1 MRATAIRSSIWTFAL
16 AICALP
22 LLADGPQTST
32 IDGTITDA
40 QGDALPGVTVT
51 LTGPQNTRT
60 EITDA
65 NGDYRFALLQSG
77 NYTVTADL
85 EGLGSVERAVVLE
98 LGKREDVDLT
108 LGATAEEIT
117 VTSEAALVTKYDTGA
132 VTALGEEAL
141 EHIPQATR
149 NYWSNMKL
157 MAGVVSYKQ
166 EFDQAPG
173 VNGGIAQENVVFID
187 GVDISH
193 NRRGGEMSFYMP
205 STVITENRMESA
217 GFSAEYGRG
226 VSGVMN
232 TTIKTGTNELHGDLL
247 YIGQNPAWRAANWLE
262 IERPDSMISSY
273 ETGLGGPLFRNKAWF
288 YGSLS
293 EMNDNQL
300 DRTREGDLVDVNREA
315 KPLVGKVNTQPND
328 RHQLALTW
336 IDSPSGR
343 LNPPGTAADIYSVT
357 RNSWNNRIQT
367 LTWSFALTGSAFLEV
382 KAANRELTTA
392 RIGSPPAPI
401 LPDALPDDPDG
412 NDFRYRDLAD
422 GLRYNAPV
430 QRLGA
435 GGNDFPRDQ
444 ANASLTFFRDKHEF
458 KAGIDVQDVTF
469 ATITSIGTEYR
480 GRGYSRSLPG
490 GYATPVNKRVFDC
503 PVPCN
508 TTFTSGIGAAYIQ
521 DRITVG
527 DHLTVSLGL
536 RQDTQDIH
544 NNLDQEVMDYQKVA
558 PRLSAVYDLNA
569 DGRMLV
575 KASAGRYYDYIGL
588 GVVFTEFTAG
598 ANGENAYTQYGWN
611 PGTGLYDV
619 FQRRVEPRDPL
630 ASSVEPY
637 YKDEISVGFDWQFS
651 NNWVFK
657 SRVTS
662 WEMENMFHSTLQF
675 DDQGAVVRDLRN
687 WPQNRRQYEGILLQL
702 NRAFRND
709 WSLQMNYARDWNE
722 GNNESRN
729 DNDDHLEG
737 FGGIE
742 VSTGILN
749 PTSGPN
755 WFGPISYQRDYI
767 VNVIGMKRWRFG
779 SHDLMTSASAHLADG
794 EPWGLQPATQVRHPV
809 SGQTIT
815 TTTLRET
822 RGTNK
827 LDDFFTL
834 NVNATYQ
841 FPIRGGVQGIIGG
854 EVANV
859 TNEQALVLINTRNGR
874 PQTSLSTYQL
884 TREFRLKVG
893 VRF

>member
-1 MRATAIRSSIWTFAL
+1 MTATAIRSSIWIFAI
-16 AICALP
+16 AFCALP

-40 QGDALPGVTVT
+40 QGDGLPGVSVT

-65 NGDYRFALLQSG
+65 NGDYRFALLQAG
-77 NYTVTADL
+77 HYTVTADL
-85 EGLGSVERAVVLE
+85 EGLGSAERAVVLE
-98 LGKREDVDLT
+98 LGKREDVDLI

-117 VTSEAALVTKYDTGA
+117 VTSEAALITKYDTGA
-132 VTALGEEAL
+132 VSALGTEEL
-141 EHIPQATR
+141 QHVPQATR

-173 VNGGIAQENVVFID
+173 VNGGIGQENVLFID

-193 NRRGGEMSFYMP
+193 NRRGGEMTFYMP
-205 STVITENRMESA
+205 STVVSENRMESA

-232 TTIKTGTNELHGDLL
+232 TTIKTGTNEFHGDFL
-247 YIGQNPAWRAANWLE
+247 YIGQNPAWRSENWLE
-262 IERPDSMISSY
+262 MERPDSMINSY
-273 ETGLGGPLFRNKAWF
+273 ETGLGGPLFRDKAWF
-288 YGSLS
+288 YASLS
-293 EMNDNQL
+293 EMNDNRL
-300 DRTREGDLVDVNREA
+300 DLTRDGNTINTNRTAE
-315 KPLVGKVNTQPND
+315 PLVGKVNTQPND
-328 RHQLALTW
+328 RHQLALTL

-343 LNPPGTAADIYSVT
+343 LNPPGSAGDIYSVT

-367 LTWSFALTGSAFLEV
+367 LTWSFALTNSAFLEA
-382 KAANRELTTA
+382 KAANRELQTA
-392 RIGSPPAPI
+392 RIGSPPAEI
-401 LPDALPDDPDG
+401 LPGASPDTPDG
-412 NDFRYRDLAD
+412 NNFRYRDLAD
-422 GLRYNAPV
+422 GRRYNAPV
-430 QRLGA
+430 NRLGA

-444 ANASLTFFRDKHEF
+444 ANASLTFFRGKHEF

-469 ATITSIGTEYR
+469 ATITSIGSEYR
-480 GRGYSRSLPG
+480 GRGYGRSLPG
-490 GYATPVNKRVFDC
+490 GYESPVNKRVFDC

-508 TTFTSGIGAAYIQ
+508 TAFTSGIGAAYVQ

-536 RQDTQDIH
+536 RQDTQDIK
-544 NNLDQEVMDYQKVA
+544 NNLGQEVMDYQKVA

-569 DGRMLV
+569 DGRMLLR
-575 KASAGRYYDYIGL
+575 ASAGRYYDYIGL

-611 PGTGLYDV
+611 SETELYDV

-637 YKDEISVGFDWQFS
+637 YKEEISVGFDWQFS

-662 WEMENMFHSTLQF
+662 WDMENMFHSTLQF
-675 DDQGAVVRDLRN
+675 DEQGAVVRDLRN
-687 WPQNRRQYEGILLQL
+687 WPQNRREYEGILLQL

-729 DNDDHLEG
+729 DNDDHMEG

-755 WFGPISYQRDYI
+755 WFGPISYQRDHI
-767 VNVIGMKRWRFG
+767 VNVVGMKRWRFG

-815 TTTLRET
+815 TTTLRDK
-822 RGTNK
+822 RGTNR

-834 NVNATYQ
+834 NLNATYQ

-859 TNEQALVLINTRNGR
+859 TNEQALILINTRNGN
-874 PQTSLSTYQL
+874 PAGSLDTYQY

>member
-1 MRATAIRSSIWTFAL
+1 MRTTAIRSSIWTFAI

-22 LLADGPQTST
+22 LMADGPQTST
-32 IDGTITDA
+32 IDGTVTDA
-40 QGDALPGVTVT
+40 QGDALPGVSVT

-65 NGDYRFALLQSG
+65 NGDYRFALLQAGS
-77 NYTVTADL
+77 YTVTADL
-85 EGLGSVERAVVLE
+85 EGLGSAERAVILE

-117 VTSEAALVTKYDTGA
+117 VTSEAALISKYDTGA
-132 VTALGEEAL
+132 VTALGEEEL
-141 EHIPQATR
+141 QHVPQATR

-157 MAGVVSYKQ
+157 MAGVVSRFQ
-166 EFDQAPG
+166 EFDQSPG
-173 VNGGIAQENVVFID
+173 VNGGIGQENVLFID

-193 NRRGGEMSFYMP
+193 NRRGGEMTFYMP

-226 VSGVMN
+226 VSGVLN
-232 TTIKTGTNELHGDLL
+232 TTIKTGTNEFHGDFL
-247 YIGQNPAWRAANWLE
+247 YIGQNPAWRAPNWLG
-262 IERPDSMISSY
+262 IERPDSMINSY

-288 YGSLS
+288 YASIS

-315 KPLVGKVNTQPND
+315 EPLVGKFNTQPND
-328 RHQLALTW
+328 RHQLALTL

-343 LNPPGTAADIYSVT
+343 LNPPGTAADVYSIT
-357 RNSWNNRIQT
+357 RNSWNNRVQT
-367 LTWSFALTGSAFLEV
+367 LTWSFALTDSAFLEV
-382 KAANRELTTA
+382 KAANRELVTA
-392 RIGSPPAPI
+392 RIGSPPSEI
-401 LPDALPDDPDG
+401 LPGASPDTPDG
-412 NDFRYRDLAD
+412 NNFRYRDLAD

-430 QRLGA
+430 NRLGA

-444 ANASLTFFRDKHEF
+444 ANASLTFFRGNHEF

-480 GRGYSRSLPG
+480 GRGYGRSLPG
-490 GYATPVNKRVFDC
+490 GYESPVNKRVFDC

-508 TTFTSGIGAAYIQ
+508 TAFTSDIGAAYVQ

-527 DHLTVSLGL
+527 DHLTVNLGL
-536 RQDTQDIH
+536 RQDTQDI
-544 NNLDQEVMDYQKVA
+544 NNNIGQKVMDYQKVA
-558 PRLSAVYDLNA
+558 PRLSAVYDINS

-611 PGTGLYDV
+611 PETALYDI

-630 ASSVEPY
+630 SSSVEPY
-637 YKDEISVGFDWQFS
+637 YKDEISMGFDWQFS

-675 DDQGAVVRDLRN
+675 DEQGAVVRDLRN
-687 WPQNRRQYEGILLQL
+687 WPQNRRQYEGMLFQL

-709 WSLQMNYARDWNE
+709 WSLQMNY
-722 GNNESRN
+722 SR
-729 DNDDHLEG
+729 
-737 FGGIE
+737 
-742 VSTGILN
+742 TG
-749 PTSGPN
+749 TMATMS
-755 WFGPISYQRDYI
+755 
-767 VNVIGMKRWRFG
+767 
-779 SHDLMTSASAHLADG
+779 
-794 EPWGLQPATQVRHPV
+794 PA
-809 SGQTIT
+809 T
-815 TTTLRET
+815 TTTTTWKASAALRFQPGFSIPPVAPT
-822 RGTNK
+822 GSGPSATSGT
-827 LDDFFTL
+827 
-834 NVNATYQ
+834 
-841 FPIRGGVQGIIGG
+841 
-854 EVANV
+854 
-859 TNEQALVLINTRNGR
+859 
-874 PQTSLSTYQL
+874 TSSTSSA
-884 TREFRLKVG
+884 
-893 VRF
+893 

>member
-1 MRATAIRSSIWTFAL
+1 MRTTALRSSIWTFAV

-77 NYTVTADL
+77 NYMVTADL
-85 EGLGSVERAVVLE
+85 DGLGSVERAVVLE
-98 LGKREDVDLT
+98 LGKREDVDLV

-141 EHIPQATR
+141 EHMPQATR

-205 STVITENRMESA
+205 STVITENRLESA

-232 TTIKTGTNELHGDLL
+232 TTIKTGTNEFHGDFL

-444 ANASLTFFRDKHEF
+444 ANASLTFFRGKHEF

-508 TTFTSGIGAAYIQ
+508 TTFTSGIGAAYVQ

-536 RQDTQDIH
+536 RQDTQDIN

-611 PGTGLYDV
+611 PETGLYDV

-675 DDQGAVVRDLRN
+675 DEQGAVVRDLRN

-709 WSLQMNYARDWNE
+709 WSLRMNYARDWNE

-755 WFGPISYQRDYI
+755 WFGPISYQRDYL
-767 VNVIGMKRWRFG
+767 VNVIGMKVWRFG
-779 SHDLMTSASAHLADG
+779 RHDLMTSLSAHLADG

-834 NVNATYQ
+834 NLNATYQ

>member
-1 MRATAIRSSIWTFAL
+1 MRTTAIRSTIWIFAI
-16 AICALP
+16 AICASPLP
-22 LLADGPQTST
+22 ADGPQTST
-32 IDGTITDA
+32 IDGTVTDA
-40 QGDALPGVTVT
+40 QGDALPGVSVT

-65 NGDYRFALLQSG
+65 NGDYRFALLQAG
-77 NYTVTADL
+77 DYTVTADL
-85 EGLGSVERAVVLE
+85 EGLGSAERAVVLE

-117 VTSEAALVTKYDTGA
+117 VTSEAALITKYDTGA
-132 VTALGEEAL
+132 VTALGEELL
-141 EHIPQATR
+141 EHVAQGSR
-149 NYWSNMKL
+149 NYWENLRL
-157 MAGVVSYKQ
+157 MAGVVPWHQNFVQS
-166 EFDQAPG
+166 PG
-173 VNGGIAQENVVFID
+173 VNGGIAQEVVTFID

-193 NRRGGEMSFYMP
+193 NRRGGEMTFYMP

-226 VSGVMN
+226 ISGVLN
-232 TTIKTGTNELHGDLL
+232 TTIKTGTNVFHGDFL
-247 YIGQNPAWRAANWLE
+247 YIGQNPAWRAANWLG
-262 IERPDSMISSY
+262 IERPDSMINSY
-273 ETGLGGPLFRNKAWF
+273 ETGLGGPLFRDKAWF
-288 YGSLS
+288 YASIS

-300 DRTREGDLVDVNREA
+300 DRTREGDLVDVTRTAE
-315 KPLVGKVNTQPND
+315 PLVGKFNTQPND
-328 RHQLALTW
+328 RHQLALTL

-343 LNPPGTAADIYSVT
+343 LNPPGTAADIYSIT

-367 LTWSFALTGSAFLEV
+367 LTWSFALTDSAFLEV
-382 KAANRELTTA
+382 KAANRELQTA
-392 RIGSPPAPI
+392 RIGSPPAEI
-401 LPDALPDDPDG
+401 LPDASPDTPDG
-412 NDFRYRDLAD
+412 NNFRYRDLAD
-422 GLRYNAPV
+422 GRRYNAPV
-430 QRLGA
+430 NRLGA

-444 ANASLTFFRDKHEF
+444 ANASLTLFRGDHEF
-458 KAGIDVQDVTF
+458 KTGIDVQDVTF

-480 GRGYSRSLPG
+480 GRGYGRSLPG
-490 GYATPVNKRVFDC
+490 GYSAPVNKRVFDC

-508 TTFTSGIGAAYIQ
+508 TAFTSSLGAAYVQ

-536 RQDTQDIH
+536 RQDTQDIK
-544 NNLDQEVMDYQKVA
+544 NNIGQEVMEFQKVA
-558 PRLSAVYDLNA
+558 PRLSAVYDINA

-575 KASAGRYYDYIGL
+575 RASAGRYYDYIGL

-611 PGTGLYDV
+611 PETELYDV
-619 FQRRVEPRDPL
+619 SQRRVAPRDPL

-637 YKDEISVGFDWQFS
+637 HKDEISVGFDWQFS

-675 DDQGAVVRDLRN
+675 DEQGQVVRDLRN
-687 WPQNRRQYEGILLQL
+687 WPQNRRQYEGILFQL
-702 NRAFRND
+702 NRAFRDD
-709 WSLQMNYARDWNE
+709 WSLRMNYARDWNE

-749 PTSGPN
+749 PTSGPS
-755 WFGPISYQRDYI
+755 WFGPISYQRGHI
-767 VNVIGMKRWRFG
+767 INVIGMKLWRFG
-779 SHDLMTSASAHLADG
+779 SHDLMTSAALHWSDG
-794 EPWGLQPATQVRHPV
+794 EPWGLQPSTQVRHPV

-815 TTTLRET
+815 TTTLREP
-822 RGTNK
+822 RGTNR
-827 LDDFFTL
+827 LDDFLTL
-834 NVNATYQ
+834 NLNATYQ
-841 FPIRGGVQGIIGG
+841 FPIRGDVQGTIGG
-854 EVANV
+854 EVSNV
-859 TNEQALVLINTRNGR
+859 TNEQALVYINTRNGN
-874 PQTSLSTYQL
+874 PLGSLIAYQY
-884 TREFRLKVG
+884 TRELRLKVG

>member
-1 MRATAIRSSIWTFAL
+1 MRATAIRSSIWTL
-16 AICALP
+16 AIAFCALP

-232 TTIKTGTNELHGDLL
+232 TTIKTGTNEFHGDFL

-293 EMNDNQL
+293 EMNDNAL

-536 RQDTQDIH
+536 RQDTQDI
-544 NNLDQEVMDYQKVA
+544 NNNVDQEVMDYQKVA

-575 KASAGRYYDYIGL
+575 KASVGRYYDYIGL

-611 PGTGLYDV
+611 PETGLYDR

-742 VSTGILN
+742 VSTGLLN

-755 WFGPISYQRDYI
+755 WFGPISYQRDHI
-767 VNVIGMKRWRFG
+767 VNVVGMKRWRFG

-822 RGTNK
+822 RGTNR